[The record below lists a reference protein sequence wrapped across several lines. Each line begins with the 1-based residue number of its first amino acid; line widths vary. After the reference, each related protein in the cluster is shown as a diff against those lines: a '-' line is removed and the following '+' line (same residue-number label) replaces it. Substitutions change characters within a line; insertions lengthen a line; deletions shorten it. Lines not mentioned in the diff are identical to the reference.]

1 LFNLLTFRVAKYRN
15 VRTSEVLNS
24 LFFYSKR
31 WRRKIAR
38 GRSVFIGLDVHKESW
53 QVSVRAEEEE
63 ICHGRLPS
71 EYPALD
77 RPIARLP
84 RCTIKVAYEAGFCEF

>member
-1 LFNLLTFRVAKYRN
+1 MRQRISFRIDFY
-15 VRTSEVLNS
+15 VRQ
-24 LFFYSKR
+24 R
-31 WRRKIAR
+31 G

-63 ICHGRLPS
+63 IFHGRLPS

-84 RCTIKVAYEAGFCEF
+84 RCTIKVAYEAGLCEF